1 MSNLHK
7 LFLEMKKL
15 SEEERD
21 ILQELVRESNN
32 VERTCKNLGIEYTDD
47 ILINWL
53 NNTAHYRISAGG
65 TKAVSTAQPTN
76 SNNTQD
82 PLVQKMKKIISGDNL
97 DMIEEAAKEKG
108 LI

>member
-15 SEEERD
+15 TKEERN
-21 ILQELVRESNN
+21 ILQELAREAET
-32 VERTCKNLGIEYTDD
+32 VERTCKNLGVEYTDE

-53 NNTAHYRISAGG
+53 NATAHYRISAG
-65 TKAVSTAQPTN
+65 VSAPMSPSATA
-76 SNNTQD
+76 SNNSSD
-82 PLVQKMKKIISGDNL
+82 PTVQKMQKIIKGDNL
-97 DMIEEAAKEKG
+97 DMIEEIAKEKG